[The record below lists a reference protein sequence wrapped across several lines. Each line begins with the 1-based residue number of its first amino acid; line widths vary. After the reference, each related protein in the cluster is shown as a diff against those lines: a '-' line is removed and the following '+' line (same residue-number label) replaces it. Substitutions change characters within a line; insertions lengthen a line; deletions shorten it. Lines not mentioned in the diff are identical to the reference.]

1 MYLSVDLMMSTCRH
15 EEDSENLT
23 SNLSKSDVVRLFNH
37 LDIMLTPSYFEPH
50 VHLHE
55 EKHVGQIE
63 NSGKPHKSE
72 RTKD

>member
-37 LDIMLTPSYFEPH
+37 LNIMLTPSYFEPH

-72 RTKD
+72 GT

>member
-1 MYLSVDLMMSTCRH
+1 MYLLVDLMMSTCRH

-37 LDIMLTPSYFEPH
+37 LGIMLKPSHFEPH

-55 EKHVGQIE
+55 EKHVGQI
-63 NSGKPHKSE
+63 
-72 RTKD
+72 